1 MIKVTEHTG
10 THLTLDDRIYIQNAL
25 ERGLTFKDM
34 SRYLKKDPTTISKE
48 IRKRR
53 YEKPMIESGG

>member
-10 THLTLDDRIYIQNAL
+10 THLTLDDRIYIQTAL

-34 SRYLKKDPTTISKE
+34 SYYLKKDPTTISK
-48 IRKRR
+48 
-53 YEKPMIESGG
+53 